1 MVIKNFKSIDYL
13 VKQVKES
20 VISTLSQSDIKNTY
34 GAAEFRITE
43 GNDYLKIA
51 SSRQNTTESRIVE
64 VEEEG
69 VKKENAGKEDLDMEL
84 EENGSESEDF
94 EKIEE
99 V

>member
-1 MVIKNFKSIDYL
+1 
-13 VKQVKES
+13 
-20 VISTLSQSDIKNTY
+20 
-34 GAAEFRITE
+34 
-43 GNDYLKIA
+43 
-51 SSRQNTTESRIVE
+51 
-64 VEEEG
+64 